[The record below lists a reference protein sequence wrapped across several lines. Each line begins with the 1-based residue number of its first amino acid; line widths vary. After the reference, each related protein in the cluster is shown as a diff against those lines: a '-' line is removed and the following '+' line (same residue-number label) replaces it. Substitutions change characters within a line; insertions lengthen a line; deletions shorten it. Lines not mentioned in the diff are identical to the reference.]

1 MSFYSAEELR
11 EAEDTFH
18 KQYGM
23 TLAQWATIEQR
34 MFYWF
39 HYASDLPE
47 DMARGVF
54 YSSKNFNG
62 RVDMMEAAV
71 DSSAVVAAPSK
82 IAVTALIK
90 RCRAYSTFRNKITHG
105 EPHYDFRKDS
115 ATYRQMLLIE
125 GKNLKEH
132 AAGDAISLD
141 YLAWGCD
148 QLRGLSKLIL
158 EALHASQEKHEK
170 RLEECVAEL
179 QTLPGGLY
187 PNPRTQKK

>member
-54 YSSKNFNG
+54 YSSPTRG
-62 RVDMMEAAV
+62 EAA
-71 DSSAVVAAPSK
+71 PPG
-82 IAVTALIK
+82 LP
-90 RCRAYSTFRNKITHG
+90 G
-105 EPHYDFRKDS
+105 
-115 ATYRQMLLIE
+115 
-125 GKNLKEH
+125 
-132 AAGDAISLD
+132 SLMVSPPF
-141 YLAWGCD
+141 A
-148 QLRGLSKLIL
+148 
-158 EALHASQEKHEK
+158 
-170 RLEECVAEL
+170 
-179 QTLPGGLY
+179 QTLRISIVGRYGTGFATRRSSQAVLAI
-187 PNPRTQKK
+187 NRRMDFHQREQA

>member
-71 DSSAVVAAPSK
+71 DSSAVTNLVCQIST
-82 IAVTALIK
+82 VTTSMTLSS
-90 RCRAYSTFRNKITHG
+90 RTPHLPCRTRES
-105 EPHYDFRKDS
+105 P
-115 ATYRQMLLIE
+115 
-125 GKNLKEH
+125 
-132 AAGDAISLD
+132 
-141 YLAWGCD
+141 
-148 QLRGLSKLIL
+148 
-158 EALHASQEKHEK
+158 
-170 RLEECVAEL
+170 
-179 QTLPGGLY
+179 
-187 PNPRTQKK
+187 

>member
-1 MSFYSAEELR
+1 MSFYSAEELM

-18 KQYGM
+18 KQYG
-23 TLAQWATIEQR
+23 QWATIEQR

-90 RCRAYSTFRNKITHG
+90 RMSSRTTDAAWRFISQSTNPEEMRDCPSLSHFVSPQFEGCPSHFRA
-105 EPHYDFRKDS
+105 
-115 ATYRQMLLIE
+115 AT
-125 GKNLKEH
+125 
-132 AAGDAISLD
+132 SPC
-141 YLAWGCD
+141 LA
-148 QLRGLSKLIL
+148 
-158 EALHASQEKHEK
+158 
-170 RLEECVAEL
+170 
-179 QTLPGGLY
+179 
-187 PNPRTQKK
+187 